1 MRSLFKRKGPMQN
14 PNNLIFDERKIEIM
28 YENIPEIMTLRECQ
42 QLLKV
47 GKNTMLDL
55 IHSGELSAFRIGNR
69 WKITKESVL
78 EFIRYR

>member
-1 MRSLFKRKGPMQN
+1 
-14 PNNLIFDERKIEIM
+14 M

-55 IHSGELSAFRIGNR
+55 IHSGKISAFRIGNR
-69 WKITKESVL
+69 WKISKESII
-78 EFIRYR
+78 EFIQYS